1 MDTAK
6 FEKIISSILEDNYAV
21 IDDFLPKKDILDLKN
36 QLIAHL
42 ENDEFKQAGIGKGT
56 FHSNNLKIRGDNI
69 HWIENST
76 HLVSEKKYIKTL
88 FSLISYLNKTCYT
101 GLNDLEVHYAYY
113 PTGTFYKKHLD
124 SFVNDQSRK
133 YSVILYLNEDWVE
146 SHAGELLLYLNND
159 KMVRIEPIAGRLVFF
174 PSHEIPHEVTP
185 TNKPRLSIT
194 GWLKK

>member
-1 MDTAK
+1 
-6 FEKIISSILEDNYAV
+6 
-21 IDDFLPKKDILDLKN
+21 
-36 QLIAHL
+36 
-42 ENDEFKQAGIGKGT
+42 
-56 FHSNNLKIRGDNI
+56 
-69 HWIENST
+69 
-76 HLVSEKKYIKTL
+76 
-88 FSLISYLNKTCYT
+88 
-101 GLNDLEVHYAYY
+101 LEVHYAYY

-159 KMVRIEPIAGRLVFF
+159 KIVRIEPIAGRLVFF

>member
-6 FEKIISSILEDNYAV
+6 FEKIISSILENNYAI
-21 IDDFLPKKDILDLKN
+21 IDDFLPKKDIHDLKN
-36 QLIAHL
+36 QLIAQF
-42 ENDEFKQAGIGKGT
+42 ENHEFKQAGIGKGT

-76 HLVSEKKYIKTL
+76 HQVSEKKYIKTL

-113 PTGTFYKKHLD
+113 PTGTFYKKHID
-124 SFVNDQSRK
+124 SFVNDNSRK
-133 YSVILYLNEDWVE
+133 FSVILYLNDHWKEED
-146 SHAGELLLYLNND
+146 AGELVLYLQDN
-159 KMVRIEPIAGRLVFF
+159 KIIKIQPLAGRLVCF

-185 TNKPRLSIT
+185 TNNPRLSIT